1 MSRKEENFQTNK
13 EVTLARFLQREYNVT
28 HLTYEKEFRFYH
40 AVKDGNEEEVQ
51 KIMLPL
57 SNEKLGVLSKNP
69 VRNLRY
75 HLIISIAMITRFCIE
90 GGMTPEDAYTISDI
104 YIRKA
109 DESDTAEAI
118 NRLHEQV
125 IFDFTRRMKKV
136 RKATLL
142 SRPVIQVID
151 YVYDHLHEKISLD
164 EVAAQ
169 LQLSKSY
176 LCDLF
181 KKETGITILQF
192 IHKRRIEAAQ
202 NMLAYS
208 DYSYIEISNY
218 LCFSSHSH
226 FIKLFKE
233 ETGMTPKEYRE
244 FHYRENFTLQN
255 PAAKK

>member
-1 MSRKEENFQTNK
+1 MGKREDNYQTNK
-13 EVTLARFLQREYNVT
+13 ELTLTQFLQREYSIT
-28 HLTYEKEFRFYH
+28 HLAYEREFHFYN
-40 AVKDGNEEEVQ
+40 AVREGNEEEVQ

-57 SNEKLGVLSKNP
+57 SNKQLGVLSKNHL
-69 VRNLRY
+69 RNLRY

-118 NRLHEQV
+118 SQLHEQV
-125 IFDFTRRMKKV
+125 VFDFTRRMKKL
-136 RKATLL
+136 RKTTLF
-142 SRPVIQVID
+142 SRPVIQIID
-151 YVYDHLHEKISLD
+151 YVYDHLHEKITLA
-164 EVAAQ
+164 EVAEH
-169 LQLSKSY
+169 LKLSKSY
-176 LCDLF
+176 MCDLF
-181 KKETGITILQF
+181 RRETGITILQF

-202 NMLAYS
+202 NMLTYS

-244 FHYRENFTLQN
+244 FHYRENFV
-255 PAAKK
+255 KKDLS